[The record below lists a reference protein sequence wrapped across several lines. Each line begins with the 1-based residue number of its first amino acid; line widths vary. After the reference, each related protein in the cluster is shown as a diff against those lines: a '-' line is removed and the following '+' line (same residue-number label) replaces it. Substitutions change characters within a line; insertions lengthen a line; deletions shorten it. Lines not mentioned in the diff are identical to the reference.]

1 MKFMSRVP
9 DGGSMTHVLVCPTAD
24 CVKMFE
30 VFCNAFAYYAQG
42 LPQSKQNTCPDR
54 SSNKAQFL
62 SLGRKG
68 CLVIANDLNP
78 AAILFAQ
85 QNAKLYLG
93 LFSILFGYFDW
104 FDTVSSRVPY
114 SGKPENALPR
124 LTHPLS
130 QEQIEHNHSL
140 HGRPRTTARYSLRHI
155 WLGSRSFNA
164 FDIETTPTSHCLQ
177 LTRVGAS
184 DPLR

>member
-1 MKFMSRVP
+1 MFLFVP
-9 DGGSMTHVLVCPTAD
+9 PLIVRRCLKCFA
-24 CVKMFE
+24 MF
-30 VFCNAFAYYAQG
+30 FAYYAQG

-93 LFSILFGYFDW
+93 LFLILFGYFDW
-104 FDTVSSRVPY
+104 FHTVSICFIY
-114 SGKPENALPR
+114 SALFWEAWEYLTR

-164 FDIETTPTSHCLQ
+164 FDIETAPTSHCLQ

-184 DPLR
+184 DPLRWTP